1 VIESRIGK
9 IFLGL
14 LTILPIAYM
23 FYFFSFAFSNFGA
36 QPQIFDEQQFN
47 MIFKLHIG
55 AMVLT
60 FGLLIFYIVH
70 LFRTEIVANDK
81 KALWAVVLFFGNM
94 IAMIV
99 YWFLYI
105 WPDKVKKN
113 AP

>member
-1 VIESRIGK
+1 
-9 IFLGL
+9 
-14 LTILPIAYM
+14 M
-23 FYFFSFAFSNFGA
+23 FYFFSFTFSNFGA
-36 QPQIFDEQQFN
+36 QPQMIDETQFN
-47 MIFKLHIG
+47 MIFKLHLG

-60 FGLLIFYIVH
+60 CSLLLFYIVH

-105 WPDKVKKN
+105 WPDKLKKN